1 MRATM
6 DSICQIAF
14 GVALD
19 TLGGGNEESAKFSKA
34 FDDSS
39 ELVLWRYVDPS
50 WTIKRLLNVG
60 CEAALKKNIDVIDDF
75 VYKIIEEKIEWM
87 SRDKASSEVGPPET
101 PPIWNFLALSEFI
114 ALLETDQEV
123 RCTLEVPGGE
133 REETG

>member
-1 MRATM
+1 M

-19 TLGGGNEESAKFSKA
+19 TLGGGNEESAKFCKA
-34 FDDSS
+34 FDDSRD
-39 ELVLWRYVDPS
+39 LVLWRYADPA
-50 WTIKRLLNVG
+50 WKIKRLLNIG
-60 CEAALKKNIDVIDDF
+60 CEATLRKNINVIDDF

-87 SRDKASSEVGPPET
+87 SRDKPSSEVGPPET
-101 PPIWNFLALSEFI
+101 LPIWKFLALFEFI
-114 ALLETDQEV
+114 ALLEADQEV